1 MLALER
7 ADELRA
13 EADLV
18 LGLVRLYDVLCPYGE
33 VFPGGSYYLDVMVYP
48 DIDLYIT
55 RVSLSDLFE
64 IGAHFAASELV
75 IQVVFEKSDDPL
87 LLPDGLY
94 CKLRINYGNWGRP
107 WKIDLWSLDAE
118 IIARNM
124 AEIHH
129 FKNAM
134 TPELRDQIVRYKLS
148 LLNSEKRTPKYSGY
162 YIYKAFID
170 EGLLEPKDV
179 TQYLLRCGV
188 QMDEKYFRMQPK
200 NGLL

>member
-18 LGLVRLYDVLCPYGE
+18 LGLVRLYDILDPYGK

-55 RVSLSDLFE
+55 RVSLRDLFA
-64 IGAHFAASELV
+64 IAAQFAACERV
-75 IQVVFEKSDDPL
+75 IQAVFEKSDDPL

-94 CKLRINYGNWGRP
+94 LKLRINYGDWGRP
-107 WKIDLWSLDAE
+107 WKIDLWSLDEE
-118 IIARNM
+118 IIIRNM
-124 AEIHH
+124 ADMQH

-134 TPELRDQIVRYKLS
+134 TSKLRQQIVRYKLS
-148 LLNSEKRTPKYSGY
+148 LLNSENRTPKYSGY
-162 YIYKAFID
+162 HIYKAFID
-170 EGLLEPKDV
+170 EALLEPKDV

-188 QMDEKYFRMQPK
+188 QMAD
-200 NGLL
+200 

>member
-1 MLALER
+1 MGSWKMLALER
-7 ADELRA
+7 ADQLRA

-18 LGLVRLYDVLCPYGE
+18 IGLIRLYDILGPYGK

-48 DIDLYIT
+48 DIDFYIT
-55 RVSLSDLFE
+55 RVGLDDLFA
-64 IGAHFAASELV
+64 IGAQFAACERV
-75 IQVVFEKSDDPL
+75 IQAVFEKSDDAL

-107 WKIDLWSLDAE
+107 WKIDLWSLDEE
-118 IIARNM
+118 IIIRNM
-124 AEIHH
+124 ADVQH
-129 FKNAM
+129 FKSSM
-134 TPELRDQIVRYKLS
+134 TPELREQIISYKLS

-170 EGLLEPKDV
+170 EGLLEPEDV

-188 QMDEKYFRMQPK
+188 KV
-200 NGLL
+200 